1 MPDADLNFRNILVI
15 DFGQLGDVVLSLPA
29 LRAIRTRFPDARIT
43 LLIGR
48 PGADIIRIA
57 KVSDAQL
64 VVDRV
69 ALRDGPKLSSIA
81 QILRLVGQVRALRF
95 DLVIDLHSLWETNIL
110 GFLSGSPW
118 RLYAS
123 RENRSIDWLGRFPT
137 RPPREDISK
146 HHVER
151 YFDVLKPLGIEMG
164 DATITIRPPEA
175 DAVSADE
182 MLRSLGVGNQRLIGL
197 FIGAGHPGRR
207 WPIDKFVELARR
219 LATDQQ
225 NSVLV
230 FAGPEER
237 DLRPGLTD
245 RFGSAATV
253 MDELPL
259 VTFFA
264 MLSRLRAFVSGDTG
278 PMHLA
283 ALAGAA
289 IVLISRAGAP
299 DIFLPLSRDRVV
311 LDHRAIDDLGVDE
324 VEAAVKTFF

>member
-1 MPDADLNFRNILVI
+1 MPEADLNFKNILVI

-29 LRAIRTRFPDARIT
+29 LRAIRRRFSDARIT
-43 LLIGR
+43 LLIGL

-57 KVSDAQL
+57 DVSDAQL
-64 VVDRV
+64 LVDRV
-69 ALRDGPKLSSIA
+69 GLRDGGKIGAIA
-81 QILRLVGQVRALRF
+81 EILRLVAQIRALRF

-110 GFLSGSPW
+110 GFLSGAPS

-123 RENRSIDWLGRFPT
+123 RENRSIDWLGRFPS

-164 DATITIRPPEA
+164 NTSIRLQAPPGDVA
-175 DAVSADE
+175 SADE
-182 MLRSLGVGNQRLIGL
+182 ILGAGARERRLIGL
-197 FIGAGHPGRR
+197 FLGAGHPNRR
-207 WPIDKFVELARR
+207 WSVDKFTELAGR
-219 LATDQQ
+219 LSDDPE
-225 NSVLV
+225 NKVLV

-237 DLRPGLTD
+237 DLRPGLKEK
-245 RFGSAATV
+245 FGDAATV
-253 MDELPL
+253 IDELPL

-264 MLSRLRAFVSGDTG
+264 MLSRLRVFVSGDTG

-289 IVLISRAGAP
+289 IVLISQAGAP
-299 DIFLPLSRDRVV
+299 DIFLPLTEERAV
-311 LDHRAIDDLGVDE
+311 LNQRAIKDLTVDE
-324 VEAAVKTFF
+324 VMSAVDRFF